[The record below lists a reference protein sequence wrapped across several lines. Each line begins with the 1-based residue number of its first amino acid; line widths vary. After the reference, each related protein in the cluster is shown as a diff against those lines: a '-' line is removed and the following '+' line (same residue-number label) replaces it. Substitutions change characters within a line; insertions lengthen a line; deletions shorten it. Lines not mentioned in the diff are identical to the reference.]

1 MPNLM
6 WGCLSKRHTVEQ
18 KTSCELFS
26 LYTVAPLGTLFSQV
40 QQVLLNFELAM
51 TSVTVVSDTA
61 AADASFLFTVESA
74 LNSTSSCG
82 MMRSYG
88 TVIRSRPLTSMQPC
102 LD

>member
-74 LNSTSSCG
+74 LNSTSSKF
-82 MMRSYG
+82 S
-88 TVIRSRPLTSMQPC
+88 PC
-102 LD
+102 FDCLLLLHFFKPSELFSS